1 MKIHPIDNSRVSN
14 PHIRE
19 FLENFRQFKIKGIQ
33 HSVKVTKHNV
43 IADRIIVGINKGNI
57 YANDIFKIVKK
68 YNFPE
73 HLLKRLGEEWA
84 QAYMVGLSLEADG
97 DKLRYKVYVD
107 KGAKNA
113 SRSTHK
119 SDALF
124 AVKWNPKSP
133 LEYVVAKYSLLKK
146 VTEEAI
152 KSEVKKS
159 GFDLYPDF
167 IPKSI
172 ERKKLTLLYTTEDEN
187 SKRKSF
193 DIRFND
199 IYLDDLTKDVLDL
212 TNVDLYDKL
221 RHLRLFPIR
230 NFSGGVSDSGE
241 KFFNLYFMVYEN
253 NELQTYRM

>member
-1 MKIHPIDNSRVSN
+1 
-14 PHIRE
+14 
-19 FLENFRQFKIKGIQ
+19 
-33 HSVKVTKHNV
+33 
-43 IADRIIVGINKGNI
+43 
-57 YANDIFKIVKK
+57 
-68 YNFPE
+68 
-73 HLLKRLGEEWA
+73 
-84 QAYMVGLSLEADG
+84 MVGLSLEVDD

-107 KGAKNA
+107 KGSKNA
-113 SRSTHK
+113 SKSAYK

-124 AVKWNPKSP
+124 AVKWNPKSSS
-133 LEYVVAKYSLLKK
+133 EYVIAKYSLIKK
-146 VTEEAI
+146 VTEESI

-172 ERKKLTLLYTTEDEN
+172 ERKKLTFIYTAEDEK
-187 SKRKSF
+187 SKRRSF

-199 IYLDDLTKDVLDL
+199 IYLDDLTKDVLNL
-212 TNVDLYDKL
+212 TTVNLYDTL
-221 RHLRLFPIR
+221 SHLRLFPIR

>member
-1 MKIHPIDNSRVSN
+1 MKIHPIDDSRVSN

-73 HLLKRLGEEWA
+73 HLLKILGEEWS

-113 SRSTHK
+113 SKSTYK
-119 SDALF
+119 SDAIF
-124 AVKWNPKSP
+124 AVKWNPKSSS
-133 LEYVVAKYSLLKK
+133 EYVIAKYSLIKK
-146 VTEEAI
+146 VTEDAI
-152 KSEVKKS
+152 KAEVKKS
-159 GFDLYPDF
+159 GFALYPDF

-172 ERKKLTLLYTTEDEN
+172 ERKKHT
-187 SKRKSF
+187 S
-193 DIRFND
+193 
-199 IYLDDLTKDVLDL
+199 
-212 TNVDLYDKL
+212 
-221 RHLRLFPIR
+221 
-230 NFSGGVSDSGE
+230 
-241 KFFNLYFMVYEN
+241 
-253 NELQTYRM
+253 LQTAGAEK